1 MSKLIIPAR
10 QDFPELEFGRW
21 TMNGKPVYEIEV
33 KTVINFTSEFGDKKL
48 SDGYT
53 FSLGSAC
60 AFKCVFCYVAS
71 VWRKHPQICRL
82 LKRLKH
88 GGIGFEDI
96 VIRRSNALDILREQL
111 TIKKPGFVDLSAPH
125 VIFTSPFVDPA
136 ANMVLVHETLD
147 ACLIIF
153 ALTNWDIRI
162 LSKSSL
168 LKNLAEKIPEQFRD
182 RIIFGLSTGTFDDRL
197 AGSFEQGTT
206 LVSHRLKALH
216 WLQDN
221 GFRTFGMICPS
232 LPQENYSEFACR
244 MAKAI
249 RVDRCEHVWGEVI
262 NVRGN
267 SLNATVDALRNG
279 GFRSEAD
286 RLTDVCGP
294 RATPRWETYARQ
306 TFQGLMEHIPAGK
319 LRFLQ
324 YVKPQTRDWWAS
336 HADHGALLLGTHRI
350 AAPDRKET
358 HGLQPVRP

>member
-10 QDFPELEFGRW
+10 QDFPELDLHRL
-21 TMNGKPVYEIEV
+21 TMNGKPVYEIEA
-33 KTVINFTSEFGDKKL
+33 KTVINFTSEFGEKLL

-60 AFKCVFCYVAS
+60 AFNCAFCYVAS
-71 VWRKHPQICRL
+71 MWHKHSQICRL
-82 LKRLKH
+82 LKRLKPY
-88 GGIGFEDI
+88 GVDFEHI
-96 VIRRSNALDILREQL
+96 VIRRRNALDILREDL
-111 TIKKPGFVDLSAPH
+111 TIHKPGFVNLSARH

-136 ANMVLVHETLD
+136 ANMVLVRETLE
-147 ACLIIF
+147 ACRIIF
-153 ALTNWDIRI
+153 ELTKWDIRI

-168 LKNLAEKIPEQFRD
+168 LKNLAKEIPEKFRD
-182 RIIFGLSTGTFDDRL
+182 RVIFGLSTGTLDDKL
-197 AGSFEQGTT
+197 AGSFEQGTA
-206 LVSHRLKALH
+206 LVSQRLKTLH

-232 LPQENYSEFACR
+232 LPHDHYSEFARR
-244 MAKAI
+244 MAEAI

-267 SLNATVDALRNG
+267 SLKATVEALTNG
-279 GFRSEAD
+279 GFQIEAD
-286 RLTDVCGP
+286 RLTDVCG
-294 RATPRWETYARQ
+294 AGASGRWEEYARQ

-336 HADHGALLLGTHRI
+336 HADRGALLLGKHRI
-350 AAPDRKET
+350 LTP
-358 HGLQPVRP
+358 